1 MELAQGIQD
10 FLSWL
15 VVEKGRAGLT
25 IKSYRSDLLRY
36 QTHLHQRGATLQSAD
51 KHDIRS
57 FLKVMQCEGLAAS
70 SLTRNLVA
78 VRGLHRFMVAEELR
92 NDDPSVLVDLPAVPR
107 GLPKALSE
115 DEIVVFLDAVVGN
128 DQIARRDRAILETLY
143 GTGARAAELAGLS
156 LGDIDLNDGL
166 VRLLGKGS
174 VERIVPLGRHAASAL
189 EMWFAPEGRA
199 LLEPQQWARRG
210 DAQAVFLNQR
220 GSRLSRQSL
229 WLIVKHYATEAGLA
243 GKLTPH
249 VLRHCFATH
258 MLDNGADIRTVQEL
272 LGHASI
278 STTQVYTK
286 VANERLLKVYRAAHP
301 RATGLG

>member
-1 MELAQGIQD
+1 MELAQDAQD
-10 FLSWL
+10 FLTWL
-15 VVEKGRAGLT
+15 VVEKGRAALT

-36 QTHLHQRGATLQSAD
+36 QTHLSQRGATLQSAD

-57 FLKVMQCEGLAAS
+57 FIKVLQSAGLAPT

-78 VRGLHRFMVAEELR
+78 VRGLHRFMVTEALR
-92 NDDPSVLVDLPAVPR
+92 DDDPSVLVDLPGVPR

-115 DEIVVFLDAVVGN
+115 GEIVAFLDAVVGN
-128 DQIARRDRAILETLY
+128 DQVARRDRAILETLY
-143 GTGARAAELAGLS
+143 GTGARAAELVGIS

-166 VRLLGKGS
+166 VRLLGKGGL
-174 VERIVPLGRHAASAL
+174 ERIVPLGRHAAAAL
-189 EMWFAPEGRA
+189 EQWLEPAGRA
-199 LLEPQQWARRG
+199 QLEPQQWNRRG
-210 DAQAVFLNQR
+210 DAEAVFLNQR

-229 WLIVKHYATEAGLA
+229 WLIVNHYAEAAGLA

-286 VANERLLKVYRAAHP
+286 VANERLLQVYRAAHP
-301 RATGLG
+301 RATN